1 MKARSAWDEVG
12 ARKST
17 IPARSPDL
25 NPMKTIF
32 NSVKQMLHQDA
43 LDQQIT
49 HDDLAAF
56 LARLKTTL
64 KSITFDVMDRTILS
78 MIKRIKKNLKGNRQ
92 IIKY

>member
-17 IPARSPDL
+17 IRARSPDL

-64 KSITFDVMDRTILS
+64 ISITFDVMDRTILS
-78 MIKRIKKNLKGNRQ
+78 MIKRIKKNIKGNRQ